1 MFCRN
6 CGKELTG
13 TPEFCTNCGAK
24 PMAGTSFCPGCGAP
38 TKSLTEV
45 CTNCGARVA
54 GAVKEKTW
62 KPTAAGILCIS
73 AGVIVMIPGI
83 ALALFF
89 AYVGRGWLDFIDAA
103 PLIIIIAGIIPIV
116 GGIYALRRRIWGLAL
131 AGSIFALIVPVT
143 LVILVMSFFIG
154 AGAAIGEINLTIPEI
169 LARISSSWHLIGII
183 VFFGIPG
190 ILAII
195 FVVRG
200 KREFK

>member
-1 MFCRN
+1 MFCRS

-13 TPEFCTNCGAK
+13 APEFCTNCGAK
-24 PMAGTSFCPGCGAP
+24 PMADTGFCPGCGVP
-38 TKSLTEV
+38 TTPLTEI

-89 AYVGRGWLDFIDAA
+89 AYLGTGWSSFIDAA

-143 LVILVMSFFIG
+143 LVILVLLFFIY
-154 AGAAIGEINLTIPEI
+154 ALAADFYPPPDLTTPAM
-169 LARISSSWHLIGII
+169 LARILSIWPVI
-183 VFFGIPG
+183 VGLGIPG

-195 FVVRG
+195 FVTKG